1 MIEKKYRLKRTKVV
15 ATIGPTSLSKKKI
28 RKMILAGL
36 NVCRINFSHSNHEN
50 ALKIISLVNE
60 LNTELNS
67 HVAIL
72 GDLQGPKLRIGVV
85 DEQTNLITGNSISLQ
100 SGNKKSNIKELFINY
115 DTIHQDVK
123 IGEKILLDDGKIIL
137 RVLSINNA
145 LINCKIIQ
153 GGSLK
158 SNKGV
163 NLPNTKITLPAIT
176 NKDYHD
182 LLFCIKNNIE
192 WVALSFVRSSRDILD
207 LKNIINSQNG
217 NCKIIAKIEKPDA
230 IKNLKSIISH
240 SDALMVARGDLG
252 VEVPT
257 QKVPVLQKKIVRES
271 RRRAKPV
278 IIATQVMESMIT
290 NLAPTRAETN
300 DAANA
305 VFDGTS
311 AVMLSGET
319 AIGEFPVESVQTMSR
334 IAQRADEAFD
344 YERWAERVA
353 QLRQIPED
361 EPSSAGSEGITD
373 AMTLAT
379 WRAANELDL
388 AALLC
393 ISGSGFTVRSMA
405 RFRPNVPILGMT
417 MDERTA
423 QQLTLSWGVTPYTI
437 TGELG
442 YETRIENAINVAI
455 AEGHVKVNDLIGVLA
470 GITGDSPA
478 TDVLRIMR
486 VP

>member
-1 MIEKKYRLKRTKVV
+1 MERRTKII
-15 ATIGPTSLSKKKI
+15 ATIGPASDSESELRKIIDAGMDVARLGLAHGTLDEAIERYKRIRQVAADLSKRVGILVDLPGPKI
-28 RKMILAGL
+28 RCAAFSDEGAELLKDSEISIVPGNSGSNEKTIEVDYESVLDDLLPGDVIPFGDGQVVVRVE
-36 NVCRINFSHSNHEN
+36 NVSAS
-50 ALKIISLVNE
+50 AV
-60 LNTELNS
+60 T
-67 HVAIL
+67 
-72 GDLQGPKLRIGVV
+72 GVV
-85 DEQTNLITGNSISLQ
+85 T
-100 SGNKKSNIKELFINY
+100 SGGRLHGRPGIRIPSERLSMPTPTDSDLRKLDAFVEL
-115 DTIHQDVK
+115 
-123 IGEKILLDDGKIIL
+123 
-137 RVLSINNA
+137 
-145 LINCKIIQ
+145 
-153 GGSLK
+153 
-158 SNKGV
+158 GV
-163 NLPNTKITLPAIT
+163 
-176 NKDYHD
+176 DM
-182 LLFCIKNNIE
+182 
-192 WVALSFVRSSRDILD
+192 VAVSYVRSAHDVRRVGTEPHPRGPLVV
-207 LKNIINSQNG
+207 
-217 NCKIIAKIEKPDA
+217 AKIETRA
-230 IKNLKSIISH
+230 AVENLKGIIEAS
-240 SDALMVARGDLG
+240 AGIMVARGDLG
-252 VEVPT
+252 TEFDLADLPH
-257 QKVPVLQKKIVRES
+257 LQKKIIAECI
-271 RRRAKPV
+271 AGGLPV
-278 IIATQVMESMIT
+278 ITATQMLDSMIQ
-290 NLAPTRAETN
+290 NSSPTRAEAS
-300 DAANA
+300 DVANA

-361 EPSSAGSEGITD
+361 EPSSTGSEGITD

-442 YETRIENAINVAI
+442 YETRIENAINVAV
-455 AEGHVKVNDLIGVLA
+455 AEGHVKANDLIGVLA

>member
-1 MIEKKYRLKRTKVV
+1 M
-15 ATIGPTSLSKKKI
+15 
-28 RKMILAGL
+28 
-36 NVCRINFSHSNHEN
+36 
-50 ALKIISLVNE
+50 
-60 LNTELNS
+60 
-67 HVAIL
+67 
-72 GDLQGPKLRIGVV
+72 
-85 DEQTNLITGNSISLQ
+85 
-100 SGNKKSNIKELFINY
+100 
-115 DTIHQDVK
+115 
-123 IGEKILLDDGKIIL
+123 LD
-137 RVLSINNA
+137 
-145 LINCKIIQ
+145 
-153 GGSLK
+153 
-158 SNKGV
+158 
-163 NLPNTKITLPAIT
+163 
-176 NKDYHD
+176 
-182 LLFCIKNNIE
+182 
-192 WVALSFVRSSRDILD
+192 
-207 LKNIINSQNG
+207 
-217 NCKIIAKIEKPDA
+217 
-230 IKNLKSIISH
+230 
-240 SDALMVARGDLG
+240 
-252 VEVPT
+252 
-257 QKVPVLQKKIVRES
+257 
-271 RRRAKPV
+271 
-278 IIATQVMESMIT
+278 SMIQ
-290 NLAPTRAETN
+290 NSSPTRAEAS
-300 DAANA
+300 DVANA

-361 EPSSAGSEGITD
+361 EPSSTGSEGITD

-455 AEGHVKVNDLIGVLA
+455 AEGHVKANDLIGVLA

-478 TDVLRIMR
+478 TDVLRIMESLKNMSEVTFNKGKIPETR
-486 VP
+486 LPNEDPSFEQKMKDLRDNESDDKRSMLLTQLLRTQNQ

>member
-1 MIEKKYRLKRTKVV
+1 MERRTKII
-15 ATIGPTSLSKKKI
+15 ATIGPASDSESELRKIIDAGMDVARLGLAHGTLDEAIERYKRIRQVAADLSKRVGILVDLPGPKI
-28 RKMILAGL
+28 RCAAFSDEGAELLKDSEISIVPGNSGSNEKTIEVDYESVLDDLLPGDVIPFGDGQVVVRVE
-36 NVCRINFSHSNHEN
+36 NVSAS
-50 ALKIISLVNE
+50 AV
-60 LNTELNS
+60 T
-67 HVAIL
+67 
-72 GDLQGPKLRIGVV
+72 GVV
-85 DEQTNLITGNSISLQ
+85 TSGGRLHGRTGIRIPSERLSMPTPTDSDLR
-100 SGNKKSNIKELFINY
+100 KLDAFVEL
-115 DTIHQDVK
+115 
-123 IGEKILLDDGKIIL
+123 
-137 RVLSINNA
+137 
-145 LINCKIIQ
+145 
-153 GGSLK
+153 
-158 SNKGV
+158 GV
-163 NLPNTKITLPAIT
+163 
-176 NKDYHD
+176 DM
-182 LLFCIKNNIE
+182 
-192 WVALSFVRSSRDILD
+192 VAVSYVRSAHDVRRVGTEPHPRGPLVV
-207 LKNIINSQNG
+207 
-217 NCKIIAKIEKPDA
+217 AKIETRA
-230 IKNLKSIISH
+230 AVENLKGIIEAS
-240 SDALMVARGDLG
+240 AGIMVARGDLG
-252 VEVPT
+252 TEFDLADLPH
-257 QKVPVLQKKIVRES
+257 LQKKIIAECI
-271 RRRAKPV
+271 AGGLPV
-278 IIATQVMESMIT
+278 ITATQMLDSMIQ
-290 NLAPTRAETN
+290 NSSPTRAEAS
-300 DAANA
+300 DVANA

-361 EPSSAGSEGITD
+361 EPSSTGSEGITD

-455 AEGHVKVNDLIGVLA
+455 AEGHVKANDLIGVLA